1 MSISN
6 GIYLFGKTVQIVGR
20 CIPQWKGQSM
30 KKWLLSVALLA
41 GLAGGAQA
49 QTTWDLSGNNT
60 SFGTS
65 HVFSANT
72 GDVGLQITAFG
83 FTSSALTTA
92 ATLYGKNLGADEIGL
107 GLTNDPSGQNEI
119 TGSSLVLIDFS
130 NAVAA
135 GANLFDYRFN
145 STTVSGLNPGEKWE
159 VLGSNTGAANSFTM
173 VATGTNDET
182 EHTILGI
189 PFKFYEFE
197 SLAGNVLLAEVSGAG
212 GSLTPVAAVPE
223 PSTWAMM
230 LLGFIGLAFAF
241 RARRRVA
248 GFA

>member
-1 MSISN
+1 
-6 GIYLFGKTVQIVGR
+6 
-20 CIPQWKGQSM
+20 M
-30 KKWLLSVALLA
+30 KKLLFAAVAVALW
-41 GLAGGAQA
+41 AGGAQA
-49 QTTWDLSGNNT
+49 QTTWDLSGPNV

-83 FTSSALTTA
+83 FTSAALTTA
-92 ATLYGKNLGADEIGL
+92 ATLYGKNLGSDELGL
-107 GLTNDPSGQNEI
+107 GLTNDPSGEHEI

-135 GANLFDYRFN
+135 GATLFDFRFN

-159 VLGSNTGAANSFTM
+159 VLGSNLGTAGSFTM

-223 PSTWAMM
+223 PATWGMM
-230 LLGFIGLAFAF
+230 LLGFIGLGFAF
-241 RARRRVA
+241 RQRRRIQS
-248 GFA
+248 FA

>member
-1 MSISN
+1 MKLKTFLIA
-6 GIYLFGKTVQIVGR
+6 GAVVAAMFGT
-20 CIPQWKGQSM
+20 
-30 KKWLLSVALLA
+30 
-41 GLAGGAQA
+41 AQA
-49 QTTWDLSGNNT
+49 QTTWDLSGPNT

-72 GDVGLQITAFG
+72 GDVGLQITGFG
-83 FTSSALTTA
+83 FTSTALTTT
-92 ATLYGKNLGADEIGL
+92 ATLFGKNLGSDEIGL
-107 GLTNDPSGQNEI
+107 GLTNDPSGEHEI

-135 GANLFDYRFN
+135 GANLFDFRFN
-145 STTVSGLNPGEKWE
+145 STTISGLNPGEKWE

-230 LLGFIGLAFAF
+230 LLGFAGLGFAF
-241 RARRRVA
+241 RQRRRKVCLNA
-248 GFA
+248 PLAA